1 MASASISVGE
11 FLRGMRGLLG
21 AVREGSPH
29 WWIHHVFSTVTGE
42 FFFIQLPVIVCIVV
56 CIVVCIPALD
66 RYLIPW
72 RLRHTADDGVIHG
85 GLSQHD

>member
-1 MASASISVGE
+1 MAAASISVGE

-29 WWIHHVFSTVTGE
+29 WWIHDVFSTVTGE
-42 FFFIQLPVIVCIVV
+42 FFFIQPPV
-56 CIVVCIPALD
+56 VVCIPALD
-66 RYLIPW
+66 PNLIPW
-72 RLRHTADDGVIHG
+72 RLRHTTDDGVIHD

>member
-1 MASASISVGE
+1 
-11 FLRGMRGLLG
+11 MRGLLG

-29 WWIHHVFSTVTGE
+29 WWIHDVFSAVTGE
-42 FFFIQLPVIVCIVV
+42 FFFIQPPVVV

-66 RYLIPW
+66 PNLIPW
-72 RLRHTADDGVIHG
+72 RLRHTNDEGVIHG

>member
-29 WWIHHVFSTVTGE
+29 WWIHDVFSTVTGE
-42 FFFIQLPVIVCIVV
+42 FFFIQPPVVV
-56 CIVVCIPALD
+56 CIVVRMPALD
-66 RYLIPW
+66 SMIPW
-72 RLRHTADDGVIHG
+72 RSRHTTDDGVIHDG
-85 GLSQHD
+85 PSQHD

>member
-29 WWIHHVFSTVTGE
+29 WWIHDVFSTVTGE

-56 CIVVCIPALD
+56 CIPALD
-66 RYLIPW
+66 HNLIPW
-72 RLRHTADDGVIHG
+72 RLRHTNDEGVIHG